1 MHNKSENYHDSLQ
14 IIIVA
19 SFSGEI
25 DDTGEATIIEG
36 RREMSSKDIDAA
48 LAVIAKSSL
57 DERAQMKNALLHP
70 HAHSK
75 AKDIKGN
82 RTVIL
87 SDRTYVVIILHCVYK
102 HHAISIMGYR
112 GHKPTYSSP

>member
-1 MHNKSENYHDSLQ
+1 MHNKSENYLESWR

-25 DDTGEATIIEG
+25 DDNDEATIIEG
-36 RREMSSKDIDAA
+36 RPEMSCKDIDAA

-57 DERAQMKNALLHP
+57 DERAQMKNAFLHP

-87 SDRTYVVIILHCVYK
+87 SNRTYVVIILHCVYK

>member
-1 MHNKSENYHDSLQ
+1 
-14 IIIVA
+14 
-19 SFSGEI
+19 
-25 DDTGEATIIEG
+25 
-36 RREMSSKDIDAA
+36 MSCKDIDAA

-57 DERAQMKNALLHP
+57 DERAQMKDALHP

-82 RTVIL
+82 RTVIP
-87 SDRTYVVIILHCVYK
+87 SNRTYVAIMLHCVYK